1 MTSQITIVNPT
12 LNVMDIHNM
21 LFEHPLH
28 VLFPFPN
35 CYPKLS
41 ARKCRWPQFASS
53 RQDCHVIA
61 SCKIIVT
68 SWHKQPLRYVL
79 FLFQTTSSIMSFSFF
94 TIETVTWTGS
104 WRYFYKLYLVIP
116 FFYHKMFVQN
126 TIRPW
131 PRAPLWKL
139 IWDGKSERT
148 FLHIWKNVLWLH
160 ILYWEWEEDAFP
172 EICQK
177 FLRYRDSSRGL
188 RENRRTMNSG
198 ITIPEK
204 MVLNR

>member
-41 ARKCRWPQFASS
+41 ARKCRWPQFPSS

-68 SWHKQPLRYVL
+68 SWHKQPLRLCPFPFSNNLFDYVL
-79 FLFQTTSSIMSFSFF
+79 FLFHHRNGYLNRFV
-94 TIETVTWTGS
+94 TIFLQVVSGYTLFLPQDVCS
-104 WRYFYKLYLVIP
+104 K
-116 FFYHKMFVQN
+116 Q
-126 TIRPW
+126 
-131 PRAPLWKL
+131 
-139 IWDGKSERT
+139 

-204 MVLNR
+204 LVLNR